1 MKGLDMSEMF
11 AQRLENVERRIAV
24 ACENAGR
31 PRDSVLAVA
40 CENAGRPRDSVR
52 LLAVSKTKPPEAVR
66 EAADCGLRLFGENR
80 VQEAQSKIPMCPAGL
95 EWHLIGHLQTNKA
108 KVAARFFQMV
118 HSVDSLKLLQAL
130 EGHAGTTLPV
140 LLQVNVSGE
149 AAKFGMKP
157 EAANQMQ
164 KCEVHGLMTIP
175 PFSPDPEKTRV
186 HFSDLRKLRDRL
198 QDETGTPLPELSMGM
213 SHDLEVAIEEGSTW
227 VRIGRC
233 ALEPIFLGHETN
245 AIGAGEN

>member
-1 MKGLDMSEMF
+1 MNETF
-11 AQRLENVERRIAV
+11 EQRLERVEQRIAK
-24 ACENAGR
+24 ACQNAGR
-31 PRDSVLAVA
+31 SR
-40 CENAGRPRDSVR
+40 EEVR

-66 EAADCGLRLFGENR
+66 EAAGCGLRLFGENR
-80 VQEAQSKIPMCPAGL
+80 VQEAQSKIPLCPPGL

-108 KVAARFFQMV
+108 KIAARFFQMV
-118 HSVDSLKLLQAL
+118 HSVDSLKLLEAL
-130 EGHAGTTLPV
+130 DSHAGTTLPV

-157 EAANQMQ
+157 DEVAGVIETANRLQ

-186 HFSDLRKLRDRL
+186 HFRALRELRDRL
-198 QDETGTPLPELSMGM
+198 QQETATPLPELSMGM

-227 VRIGRC
+227 VRIGTDLFGSR
-233 ALEPIFLGHETN
+233 N
-245 AIGAGEN
+245 

>member
-1 MKGLDMSEMF
+1 MNETF
-11 AQRLENVERRIAV
+11 ADRLKNVEHRIAA
-24 ACENAGR
+24 ACEK
-31 PRDSVLAVA
+31 
-40 CENAGRPRDSVR
+40 AGRPRDSVR

-66 EAADCGLRLFGENR
+66 EAAECGLRLFGENR
-80 VQEAQSKIPMCPAGL
+80 VQEAQSKIPMCPSGL

-108 KVAARFFQMV
+108 KVAAHYFQMV

-130 EGHAGTTLPV
+130 ENHAGTTLPV

-157 EAANQMQ
+157 DEVAEVIEAANQMQ
-164 KCEVHGLMTIP
+164 KVEVHGLMTIP
-175 PFSPDPEKTRV
+175 PFSPDPEKTRI
-186 HFSDLRKLRDRL
+186 HFSNLRKLRDRL

-227 VRIGRC
+227 VRIGTDLFGGR
-233 ALEPIFLGHETN
+233 G
-245 AIGAGEN
+245 

>member
-1 MKGLDMSEMF
+1 MGNTFSE
-11 AQRLENVERRIAV
+11 RLEAVERRV
-24 ACENAGR
+24 AMACTNAGR
-31 PRDSVLAVA
+31 
-40 CENAGRPRDSVR
+40 ERDSVR

-66 EAADCGLRLFGENR
+66 EAAACGLRLFGENR
-80 VQEAQSKIPMCPAGL
+80 VQEAQSKIPLCPDGL

-108 KVAARFFQMV
+108 KVAAKLFQMV

-130 EGHAGTTLPV
+130 DSHAEMPLPM

-157 EAANQMQ
+157 EEVAGVVDAANRMQ
-164 KCEVHGLMTIP
+164 KVEVHGLMTIP
-175 PFSPDPEKTRV
+175 PFAPDAEKTRV
-186 HFSDLRKLRDRL
+186 HFAALRELRDRV

-227 VRIGRC
+227 VRIGTDLFGGRS
-233 ALEPIFLGHETN
+233 
-245 AIGAGEN
+245 

>member
-1 MKGLDMSEMF
+1 MSEAF
-11 AQRLENVERRIAV
+11 AERLDVVEARIAA
-24 ACENAGR
+24 ACENA
-31 PRDSVLAVA
+31 V
-40 CENAGRPRDSVR
+40 RPRDSVR

-66 EAADCGLRLFGENR
+66 EAAGCGLRLFGENR
-80 VQEAQSKIPMCPAGL
+80 VQEAQSKIPMCPSGL

-108 KVAARFFQMV
+108 KVAARLFHMV

-130 EGHAGTTLPV
+130 DSHAGTTLPV
-140 LLQVNVSGE
+140 LLQVNISGE

-157 EAANQMQ
+157 EEVAGVIEAANQMG

-186 HFSDLRKLRDRL
+186 HFRALRELRDRL

-227 VRIGRC
+227 VRIGTD
-233 ALEPIFLGHETN
+233 LF
-245 AIGAGEN
+245 GARG

>member
-11 AQRLENVERRIAV
+11 AQRLENVERRI
-24 ACENAGR
+24 
-31 PRDSVLAVA
+31 AVA

-157 EAANQMQ
+157 DEVAAVIEAANQMQ

-175 PFSPDPEKTRV
+175 PFSPDPEKTRI
-186 HFSDLRKLRDRL
+186 HFSNLRQLRDRL
-198 QDETGTPLPELSMGM
+198 QDETDTPLPELSMGM

-227 VRIGRC
+227 VRIGTDLFGGRS
-233 ALEPIFLGHETN
+233 
-245 AIGAGEN
+245 

>member
-1 MKGLDMSEMF
+1 MSDTF
-11 AQRLENVERRIAV
+11 TQRLENVERRIAA
-24 ACENAGR
+24 ACEKAGR
-31 PRDSVLAVA
+31 S
-40 CENAGRPRDSVR
+40 RDSVR

-80 VQEAQSKIPMCPAGL
+80 VQEAQSKIPMCPNGL

-108 KVAARFFQMV
+108 KVAARYFQMV

-130 EGHAGTTLPV
+130 EAHAGTTLPI

-157 EAANQMQ
+157 DEAATVIEAANQMQ

-175 PFSPDPEKTRV
+175 PFSPDPEKTRT
-186 HFSDLRKLRDRL
+186 HFSALRQLRDRL
-198 QDETGTPLPELSMGM
+198 QEETGTPLPELSMGM

-227 VRIGRC
+227 VRIGTD
-233 ALEPIFLGHETN
+233 LF
-245 AIGAGEN
+245 GERN